1 MKKINANSHLN
12 KNICRQAIN
21 LNKNFINLLN
31 QEITKIR
38 DDVENNE
45 ISDPMES
52 IRALGFN
59 LLAIFL
65 NFLVYI
71 KILIIAYQQWRSQK
85 KNQWVQRC
93 FRAVSN
99 WGLWV
104 QSRSFWSTAL
114 WFINVLP
121 YKSQILLV
129 FVVSIEST
137 PLHVGLPLPIN
148 SFGIHVTLKRK
159 CYHRR
164 KDKCQTLRKH
174 L

>member
-104 QSRSFWSTAL
+104 QSRSF
-114 WFINVLP
+114 
-121 YKSQILLV
+121 
-129 FVVSIEST
+129 
-137 PLHVGLPLPIN
+137 
-148 SFGIHVTLKRK
+148 
-159 CYHRR
+159 
-164 KDKCQTLRKH
+164 
-174 L
+174 